1 MQGMLKLE
9 RDQLKSSEGRLLQ
22 LNEDLMKERKGQN
35 VLLGNLQTLQV
46 SEKTSGVGEK
56 RFDYTVSVL

>member
-46 SEKTSGVGEK
+46 SEKTSGGK

>member
-46 SEKTSGVGEK
+46 SEKNEWRE